1 MSYFVNFCKHV
12 FRCKECGKCFVVD
25 RGQLT
30 FYSHQDQSKW
40 NELILDTLN
49 GVTLKE
55 TAVKINVNEFN
66 VFNICYKL
74 LVV

>member
-1 MSYFVNFCKHV
+1 M
-12 FRCKECGKCFVVD
+12 FRCKEYGKCFVVD

-40 NELILDTLN
+40 NELILDALN

-55 TAVKINVNEFN
+55 TAVKINVNECN
-66 VFNICYKL
+66 VFNMCYKL

>member
-1 MSYFVNFCKHV
+1 M
-12 FRCKECGKCFVVD
+12 FRCKECGKCFVED
-25 RGQLT
+25 RGQHT